1 MMRALGAGWVV
12 LGCLLVSGS
21 ALATGGDG
29 WPAMAHDAKRSAR
42 SSGVGAMSAAPAVA
56 WKRAVGGALSESQ
69 VATHDVDGD
78 GAKDVVMVS
87 SGSVVARRANDSSIW
102 KSENIGARRV
112 IAVANL
118 DGQGPPEVV
127 AIGASPL
134 GLYVLNAQTGATLW
148 YKATGTIAIDAL
160 LVPNGAGGQRLFLA
174 EQLGSLIGY
183 AFTTPVGTQLWQGA
197 TAPWSIDMAAGDLDG
212 DGKLELI
219 RGHDRGFVAYDA
231 ATGQVRCDQS
241 SLVTGVIAPM
251 YFPAFSAIDVDA
263 DARAEV
269 VLYDYS
275 YYYSEDAGVFVVS
288 CNGTGTTLTPAL
300 RWKDQYV
307 TDVTSGPGNDVEVKQ
322 VRYLGDAVANLDSAG
337 SQELVYSVWDA
348 ATKTWTTQV
357 RNAATG
363 AVLASK
369 SGEVL
374 EGVADIDG
382 DAKPDVL
389 LREATGVGSFPK
401 PYFSKLRA
409 YAFSGTALADKGWFL
424 DGARA
429 ATVSARRYALVTGGA
444 GQVLARQNVN
454 GTGDAAAE
462 AYVFQK
468 ALAASI
474 TDARPG
480 SLLAVHGSD
489 GLILYKYA
497 FPDGITGAVHLLDQ
511 NISAASA
518 PAQSLVMLTD
528 GGLRVLDNQ
537 LLEKNQLRPGNHSKL
552 VSVASLD
559 GTNHRIFAVESSDAL
574 VAIDGTLL
582 DTKGVPV
589 TSWKVTDAAQPEGRG
604 YVNAP
609 GLVIPKS
616 AGGARLIVRGHS
628 TTSYEETALVALEA
642 SGSEAWKKDIGAG
655 RTVAGFDNFELLDDL
670 DGDGTRDFFL
680 TELDAKS
687 EQQLVVKKGSDGS
700 NLATRPVGDL
710 FPPSGVYLQ
719 GHAAADVNGDG
730 KLDVVS
736 ALHGSWFVG
745 IDVSKAS
752 TGVPAQAFVQLF
764 RTANGPNGQAMVG
777 QLDGDTEQDLVR
789 AASQNAFGPI
799 ERRSLAGAVEA
810 SYQPPT
816 ASIAGTDANTA
827 ALLRRP
833 GVAGAEDVIWSG
845 MTGNALGGVARI
857 NGATMTE
864 AWFVYLAAGAV
875 HPKASP
881 PAKRAALYSPI
892 AADLDGDGDDE
903 VVLGSDD
910 GYLYALNGADG
921 TLAWSLSL
929 GAPVVHTLAADLDK
943 DDKLELLCAL
953 DDGTLVAL
961 DATGAYTND
970 VQPDPPPDAG
980 TDGSA
985 GTGGFGATGGAAG
998 ADAGLGGAS
1007 SGGAS
1012 SGGTSSGGASSGGSS
1027 GTGAS
1032 ASGGKKGSSDSG
1044 DDGGCGCRTT
1054 GGDRS
1059 GVALVALLGA
1069 LLAARQRRSRA
1080 TLRVR

>member
-1 MMRALGAGWVV
+1 MTRHAVAGW
-12 LGCLLVSGS
+12 LVFGS
-21 ALATGGDG
+21 LALTSPASATGGDG
-29 WPAMAHDAKRSAR
+29 WPAMAHDAKRTAR
-42 SSGVGAMSAAPAVA
+42 SAGVGAISAAPAVA
-56 WKRAVGGALSESQ
+56 WKRPVGGALAESQ
-69 VATHDVDGD
+69 VATHDIDGD

-87 SGSVVARRANDSSIW
+87 AGSIVARRANDSQIW
-102 KSENIGARRV
+102 KSENIGARKV

-127 AIGASPL
+127 ATGASPL

-160 LVPNGAGGQRLFLA
+160 VVPNGTGGQRVFLA
-174 EQLGSLIGY
+174 EQLGTLIGY
-183 AFTTPVGTQLWQGA
+183 SFTTPVGTQIWQSVSS
-197 TAPWSIDMAAGDLDG
+197 PWSVDMAAGDLDG
-212 DGKLELI
+212 DGKPELI

-231 ATGQVRCDQS
+231 ATGAVRCEQS
-241 SLVTGVIAPM
+241 NLVTGTIAPT
-251 YFPAFSAIDVDA
+251 YFPAFSSLDVDG
-263 DARAEV
+263 DNRAEV

-288 CNGTGTTLTPAL
+288 CNGAGSVLTPAL

-322 VRYLGDAVANLDSAG
+322 VRYLGDAVANLDGAG
-337 SQELVYSVWDA
+337 ALEIVYSVWDA
-348 ATKTWTTQV
+348 VSGTWTTHV

-363 AVLASK
+363 ALLASK
-369 SGEVL
+369 AGEVL
-374 EGVADIDG
+374 EGVADVDG
-382 DAKPDVL
+382 DGKPDVL
-389 LREATGVGSFPK
+389 MREANGVGSFPK
-401 PYFSKLRA
+401 PFFSKLKG
-409 YAFSGTALADKGWFL
+409 YTFTGSALADKGWFL

-454 GTGDAAAE
+454 GAGDAAAE

-468 ALAASI
+468 AAAASI

-480 SLLAVHGSD
+480 ALLAVHGSD

-511 NISAASA
+511 NISASAA

-537 LLEKNQLRPGNHSKL
+537 LLQKNELRPGNHSKL

-559 GTNHRIFAVESSDAL
+559 GTNNRIFAVESSDAL

-589 TSWKVTDAAQPEGRG
+589 TSWKMADAAQPEGRG

-609 GLVIPKS
+609 GLVQPKA

-628 TTSYEETALVALEA
+628 TASYEETALVALEA
-642 SGSEAWKKDIGAG
+642 NGTEAWKKDIGAG
-655 RTVAGFDNFELLDDL
+655 RSVAGFDNFELLDDL
-670 DGDGTRDFFL
+670 DGDGTLDFFL
-680 TELDAKS
+680 TELDPKS
-687 EQQLVVKKGSDGS
+687 EQQLVIKKGADGS
-700 NLATRPVGDL
+700 NLVTRPVGDL

-719 GHAAADVNGDG
+719 GHAAADINGDG

-736 ALHGSWFVG
+736 ALHGQWFVG
-745 IDVSKAS
+745 IDVSKAG
-752 TGVPAQAFVQLF
+752 TGVPAQGFVQLF

-777 QLDGDTEQDLVR
+777 QLDADTEIDLVR
-789 AASQNAFGPI
+789 TASQNAFGAL

-810 SYQPPT
+810 SYTPPT
-816 ASIAGTDANTA
+816 GSVAGSDANTS
-827 ALLRRP
+827 ALMRRP
-833 GVAGAEDVIWSG
+833 GVAGAEDLVWSG
-845 MTGNALGGVARI
+845 MAGNALGGVARI
-857 NGATMTE
+857 NGASMTE
-864 AWFVYLAAGAV
+864 VWFVYLAAGAV

-881 PAKRAALYSPI
+881 PAKRAAVYSPI
-892 AADLDGDGDDE
+892 AVDLDGDGDDE

-921 TLAWSLSL
+921 TLVWSLPL
-929 GAPVVHTLAADLDK
+929 GAPVVHTIAADLDK
-943 DDKLELLCAL
+943 DDKIELLCAL

-961 DATGAYTND
+961 DATGAYVND
-970 VQPDPPPDAG
+970 VQPDPPD
-980 TDGSA
+980 A
-985 GTGGFGATGGAAG
+985 GTGGAGG
-998 ADAGLGGAS
+998 
-1007 SGGAS
+1007 SGGAGA
-1012 SGGTSSGGASSGGSS
+1012 SGGSAGSDAGVGASGGASSGGSGGA
-1027 GTGAS
+1027 GTGGS
-1032 ASGGKKGSSDSG
+1032 ASGGKAGSSGSG
-1044 DDGGCGCRTT
+1044 DDGGCGCRAA
-1054 GGDRS
+1054 GS
-1059 GVALVALLGA
+1059 GSSGLSLIALGLLIG
-1069 LLAARQRRSRA
+1069 LLRRRQGKAQIS
-1080 TLRVR
+1080 

>member
-1 MMRALGAGWVV
+1 MRRTIAGP
-12 LGCLLVSGS
+12 LLLVVTQLSGS
-21 ALATGGDG
+21 ARATGGDA

-42 SSGVGAMSAAPAVA
+42 SAGVGAISATPSVA
-56 WKRAVGGALSESQ
+56 WKRPVGGALVESQ
-69 VATHDVDGD
+69 VTTADVDGD
-78 GAKDVVMVS
+78 GTKDVVMVS
-87 SGSVVARRANDSSIW
+87 AGSVVARKANDSTIW

-118 DGQGPPEVV
+118 DGQGPLEVV
-127 AIGASPL
+127 ATGASPL

-160 LVPNGAGGQRLFLA
+160 LVPNGSGGQRLFLA
-174 EQLGSLIGY
+174 EQLGTLIGY
-183 AFTTPVGTQLWQGA
+183 SFTTPVGTQLWQSS
-197 TAPWSIDMAAGDLDG
+197 TSPWSVDMAAGDLDG
-212 DGKLELI
+212 DGKPELI

-231 ATGQVRCDQS
+231 ATGAVRCDQS
-241 SLVTGVIAPM
+241 SLVTGTVYPT
-251 YFPAFSAIDVDA
+251 YFPAFSSLDVDG
-263 DARAEV
+263 DSRAEV

-307 TDVTSGPGNDVEVKQ
+307 TDVTAGPGNDVEVKQ
-322 VRYLGDAVANLDSAG
+322 VRYLGDAVANLDGAG
-337 SQELVYSVWDA
+337 ALEIVYSVWDA
-348 ATKTWTTQV
+348 PSKTWTTLV
-357 RNAATG
+357 KNASTG
-363 AVLASK
+363 ATLASK
-369 SGEVL
+369 TGEVL
-374 EGVADIDG
+374 EGVADVDG
-382 DAKPDVL
+382 DGKPDVL
-389 LREATGVGSFPK
+389 LREANGVGSFPK
-401 PYFSKLRA
+401 PFFSKLRG
-409 YAFSGTALADKGWFL
+409 YTFTGSALTDKGWAL

-454 GTGDAAAE
+454 GASDAAAE

-468 ALAASI
+468 AAASSI

-480 SLLAVHGSD
+480 ALLAVHGSD
-489 GLILYKYA
+489 GLILFKYA

-511 NISAASA
+511 NISASAA

-537 LLEKNQLRPGNHSKL
+537 LLQKHELRAGNHSKL

-559 GTNHRIFAVESSDAL
+559 GTNNRIFAVDSSDAL

-589 TSWKVTDAAQPEGRG
+589 TAWKMADAAQPESRG

-609 GLVIPKS
+609 GLVLPKPG
-616 AGGARLIVRGHS
+616 GGARLVVRGHS
-628 TTSYEETALVALEA
+628 TASYEETALVALE
-642 SGSEAWKKDIGAG
+642 SNGTEAWKKDIGAG

-687 EQQLVVKKGSDGS
+687 EQQLVIKKGLDGS
-700 NLATRPVGDL
+700 NMVTRAVGDL

-719 GHAAADVNGDG
+719 GHAAVDVNNDG

-736 ALHGSWFVG
+736 ALHGQWFVG
-745 IDVSKAS
+745 IDVSKAG
-752 TGVPAQAFVQLF
+752 TGTPAQGFVQLF
-764 RTANGPNGQAMVG
+764 RTANGPNGQAMAG
-777 QLDGDTEQDLVR
+777 QLDGDAEIDLVR
-789 AASQNAFGPI
+789 TASQNAFGAL
-799 ERRSLAGAVEA
+799 ERRSLSGVVEA
-810 SYQPPT
+810 SYTPPT
-816 ASIAGTDANTA
+816 GSVAGSDANTS
-827 ALLRRP
+827 ALMRRP
-833 GVAGAEDVIWSG
+833 GVAGAEDLVWSG
-845 MTGNALGGVARI
+845 MAGNALGGVARI
-857 NGATMTE
+857 NGASMTE
-864 AWFVYLAAGAV
+864 VWFVYLAAGAV

-881 PAKRAALYSPI
+881 PAKRAAVYSPI
-892 AADLDGDGDDE
+892 AVDLDGDGDDE
-903 VVLGSDD
+903 IVLGSDD

-961 DATGAYTND
+961 DASGAYTND

-980 TDGSA
+980 TGGAGGS
-985 GTGGFGATGGAAG
+985 GGGATGGSAG
-998 ADAGLGGAS
+998 SDAGLGGT
-1007 SGGAS
+1007 GAS
-1012 SGGTSSGGASSGGSS
+1012 SSGGSGGS
-1027 GTGAS
+1027 GTGGS
-1032 ASGGKKGSSDSG
+1032 STGGKGSSSSGSG
-1044 DDGGCGCRTT
+1044 DNGGCGCRTA
-1054 GGDRS
+1054 
-1059 GVALVALLGA
+1059 GVSSPGLALAGLG
-1069 LLAARQRRSRA
+1069 LVLAAFLRRRRALTSRIN
-1080 TLRVR
+1080 